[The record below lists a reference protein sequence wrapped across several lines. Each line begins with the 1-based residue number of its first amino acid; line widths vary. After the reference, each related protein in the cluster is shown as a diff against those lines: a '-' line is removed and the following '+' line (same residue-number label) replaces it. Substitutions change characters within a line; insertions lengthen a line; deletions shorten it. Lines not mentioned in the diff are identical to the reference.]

1 MVHQLFLDSMK
12 EEQEAELDLEQ
23 NETKDLLEVIFYYII
38 LCTNTFLVLLYL
50 RTDFSRSE
58 ITVSIEK
65 VSTSVSPRMGTALLS
80 PLELQIT

>member
-23 NETKDLLEVIFYYII
+23 NETKDLLEVIFYYRI
-38 LCTNTFLVLLYL
+38 LCTNPFLVLLYL

-58 ITVSIEK
+58 IIVTTANFRPSK
-65 VSTSVSPRMGTALLS
+65 VIRP
-80 PLELQIT
+80 I